1 MIVNWK
7 KGDFFGREA
16 LATQRESGPA
26 ERVVGFEVTE
36 RGIARAGYP
45 VADSGDQVGTV
56 TSGSWSPTLE
66 KAIGLAKLPSSLAE
80 VGRELSVL
88 VRNRPI
94 GIRVVDL
101 PFYRSSD

>member
-1 MIVNWK
+1 MKWK

-16 LATQRESGPA
+16 LAAQRESGPA

-36 RGIARAGYP
+36 RGIARAGYR
-45 VADSGDQVGTV
+45 VAEAEEQIGTV

-66 KAIGLAKLPSSLAE
+66 KAIGLAKLPSARAE

-94 GIRVVDL
+94 AIRVVDL
-101 PFYRSSD
+101 PFYRRPE